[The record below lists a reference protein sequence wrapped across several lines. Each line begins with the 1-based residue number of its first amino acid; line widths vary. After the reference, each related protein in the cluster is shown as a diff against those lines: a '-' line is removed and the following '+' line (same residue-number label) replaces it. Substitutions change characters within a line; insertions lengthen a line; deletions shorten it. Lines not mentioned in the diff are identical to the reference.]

1 MEMGGRLQDFFS
13 RVVAMS
19 STAETRECS
28 VAPVKRLIFHTS
40 ACFLLSYLAL
50 PAAEP
55 TSGVR
60 STECSAEATGIS
72 PVGCAVHQAMTWIR
86 ADILL
91 VALQDAMSWG
101 VHLHRYLF

>member
-19 STAETRECS
+19 STAATRECS

-50 PAAEP
+50 PA
-55 TSGVR
+55 
-60 STECSAEATGIS
+60 
-72 PVGCAVHQAMTWIR
+72 
-86 ADILL
+86 
-91 VALQDAMSWG
+91 
-101 VHLHRYLF
+101 

>member
-13 RVVAMS
+13 RVVAIS

-55 TSGVR
+55 PSGVR
-60 STECSAEATGIS
+60 STEAAGIS
-72 PVGCAVHQAMTWIR
+72 PVGCAVNQAMTWIR
-86 ADILL
+86 AGILL
-91 VALQDAMSWG
+91 VALQNAVS
-101 VHLHRYLF
+101 